1 MTEII
6 NDVADGSYNKTLDF
20 DSYIYMAVPIGE
32 VPSVDSFTYLS
43 LPYGTTAAPR
53 IQHTK
58 IENVEELK
66 AFIQE
71 KE

>member
-1 MTEII
+1 
-6 NDVADGSYNKTLDF
+6 
-20 DSYIYMAVPIGE
+20 
-32 VPSVDSFTYLS
+32 LS